1 METKICSECKKIL
14 PKSKE
19 FFFTKK
25 YKQKTANGISE
36 YTCLRST
43 CKKCHTKISTAKHR
57 AKRLAE
63 LGCTLENYKETY
75 CKIIAEKRKKY
86 KELDIPQKNRTY
98 ILKKIRNGYNYTSI
112 EKYNEDKKDYQI
124 KNGLLRR
131 KYDYGTTEKLTVK
144 MQNQKY
150 HEVLTD
156 SIIALSLGFSV
167 KEIPKEIIEI
177 QRNIILLKR
186 QAGMTHSYYKNNN
199 QLNKKT
205 L

>member
-36 YTCLRST
+36 YICLRST

-57 AKRLAE
+57 AKRLEE

-75 CKIIAEKRKKY
+75 YKIIAEKRKKY
-86 KELDIPQKNRTY
+86 KELDIPQKKRTY

-124 KNGLLRR
+124 KSGLARR

-144 MQNQKY
+144 MQNQKQ

-156 SIIALSLGFSV
+156 AIIALSLGFSV

>member
-14 PKSKE
+14 PKSQE

-25 YKQKTANGISE
+25 YKQKTANGIYE

-57 AKRLAE
+57 AKRFAE

-75 CKIIAEKRKKY
+75 FKIIAEKRKKY
-86 KELDIPQKNRTY
+86 KELDIPQKKRTY

-124 KNGLLRR
+124 KSGLLRR
-131 KYDYGTTEKLTVK
+131 KYDYETTEKLTVK
-144 MQNQKY
+144 MQNQKQ

-156 SIIALSLGFSV
+156 AIIALSLGFSV

-186 QAGMTHSYYKNNN
+186 QAGMTHSSYKNNN

>member
-1 METKICSECKKIL
+1 
-14 PKSKE
+14 
-19 FFFTKK
+19 
-25 YKQKTANGISE
+25 
-36 YTCLRST
+36 
-43 CKKCHTKISTAKHR
+43 
-57 AKRLAE
+57 
-63 LGCTLENYKETY
+63 LENYKETY
-75 CKIIAEKRKKY
+75 YKIIAEKRKKY